1 MTLGKASVSQPVAG
15 GQKTLSCHAMR
26 VDPFQEMLTQAS
38 VTLPHPSKK
47 VVASLTTPD
56 HAWSVALDG
65 NGGDLLAK
73 VGISVGR
80 VPVYKH
86 VRLEIGLSSAALLPE
101 SVMLPVSWVAVGGP
115 PIFPKMEGTLHVEPE
130 GPGLT
135 RLTLNARYDPPMG
148 RVGELIDR
156 AMMHRVAALTMTD
169 FVERLARAVADEL
182 EKAERA

>member
-1 MTLGKASVSQPVAG
+1 
-15 GQKTLSCHAMR
+15 
-26 VDPFQEMLTQAS
+26 MLAQAS
-38 VTLPHPSKK
+38 ATLPHPSKR
-47 VVASLTTPD
+47 VVSALTAPD
-56 HAWSVALDG
+56 HPWTVALDG
-65 NGGDLLAK
+65 DGGDLLAK
-73 VGISVGR
+73 VGISVGP

-115 PIFPKMEGTLHVEPE
+115 PIFPKMEGTLHAEPE

-148 RVGELIDR
+148 KVGELIDR

-169 FVERLARAVADEL
+169 FVERIARALAAEL
-182 EKAERA
+182 ERAERA